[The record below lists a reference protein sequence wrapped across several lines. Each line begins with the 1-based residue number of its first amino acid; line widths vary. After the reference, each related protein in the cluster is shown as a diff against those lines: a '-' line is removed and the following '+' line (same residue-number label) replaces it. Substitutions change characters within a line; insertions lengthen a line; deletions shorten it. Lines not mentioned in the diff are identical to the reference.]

1 MNCEVFQTA
10 IEDLERPGAVDD
22 NTREALL
29 THAEACLACA
39 RRLDDVRKLSA
50 ALRALGRTD
59 ESKRAGEH
67 LEAELRAAFR
77 VQARW
82 RSRRSRLR
90 WWMAAA
96 AVVALA
102 LAAGIGW
109 RGARERSRG
118 QAAKPPGFA
127 PSAVSGASQ
136 ASPAAKPSRPP
147 EKRTVQPERSVPR
160 GPVLLAR
167 EQPEELTGFLPL
179 PYADPQAPLGSGEVV
194 RIRLSESSLAL
205 LGVPVSEGAALRPI
219 TADVVVG
226 EDGVARAIRF
236 VSESSDLSQP

>member
-10 IEDLERPGAVDD
+10 AEDLERPGAVDD
-22 NTREALL
+22 STREALL
-29 THAEACLACA
+29 THAEGCLACA
-39 RRLDDVRKLSA
+39 RQLDHVRKLSA
-50 ALRALGRTD
+50 ALRALGRAD

-67 LEAELRAAFR
+67 LEAELLGAFR
-77 VQARW
+77 AQAQW

-109 RGARERSRG
+109 RGAREPSGG
-118 QAAKPPGFA
+118 QAAKPLRFA
-127 PSAVSGASQ
+127 APVVSGASQ
-136 ASPAAKPSRPP
+136 APPAAKPSRPA
-147 EKRTVQPERSVPR
+147 EKRAVQPVRTVPR

-167 EQPEELTGFLPL
+167 ERPEELTGFLPL

-205 LGVPVSEGAALRPI
+205 LGVPVSEGAGSRPI

-236 VSESSDLSQP
+236 VSESSNLSRP